1 MHTYKIVHI
10 VKLQRLAHRNH
21 KVCCNHCPCPMKC
34 LTNAVWMSL
43 QTCPSLQMDMIVTF
57 VDWLSKYVYFV
68 ACKHDLSAEQLAN
81 IFLATVV
88 VQHRMPRCLISDHDP
103 RFTSR
108 FWKALTGVMG
118 CKLNMSTA
126 YHPQTDGQTEHFNR
140 SIE

>member
-1 MHTYKIVHI
+1 MPDEVFDECSMDVI
-10 VKLQRLAHRNH
+10 
-21 KVCCNHCPCPMKC
+21 
-34 LTNAVWMSL
+34 TNLPVTANGYDS
-43 QTCPSLQMDMIVTF
+43 IVTF
-57 VDWLSKYVYFV
+57 VDQLSKYVYFV
-68 ACKHDLSAEQLAN
+68 ACKHDISAEQLAN

-88 VQHRMPRCLISDHDP
+88 ARHGMPRRLISDRDP

-126 YHPQTDGQTEHFNR
+126 YHPQTNGQTERFYR

>member
-1 MHTYKIVHI
+1 MPD
-10 VKLQRLAHRNH
+10 
-21 KVCCNHCPCPMKC
+21 KVFDKC
-34 LTNAVWMSL
+34 SMYVITNLPVTANGYDS
-43 QTCPSLQMDMIVTF
+43 IVTF
-57 VDWLSKYVYFV
+57 VDQLSKYVYFV
-68 ACKHDLSAEQLAN
+68 ACKHDISAKQLAN

-88 VQHRMPRCLISDHDP
+88 AQHGMPRRLISDCDP

-126 YHPQTDGQTEHFNR
+126 YHPQTDEQTERFYH